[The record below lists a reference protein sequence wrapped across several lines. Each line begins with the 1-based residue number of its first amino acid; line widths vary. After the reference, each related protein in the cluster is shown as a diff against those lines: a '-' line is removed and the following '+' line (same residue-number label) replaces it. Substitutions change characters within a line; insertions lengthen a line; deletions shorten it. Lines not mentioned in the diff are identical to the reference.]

1 MGKYYVCLELGG
13 THLRLGIV
21 AEDFSL
27 AHFEKLPTAL
37 LSQAVDKTGFLAEL
51 LCPLI
56 EKAGRENVIAVSMAL
71 ASLMNKERSF
81 VYSSP
86 MVKGFDN
93 IELKA
98 LLEERLC
105 LPVYMEKDVNILL
118 LYEIRKQSLP
128 AEGIVAGIFL
138 GTGLGNAICIDGKV
152 YKGFSGAAC
161 ELGHIPVSGLYENCG
176 CGKKGCIEL
185 KACGRLLSTL
195 SGKLGCAVEDV
206 FLLHGQHE
214 QVKDVI
220 YHFALAIATEVSIL
234 DPACVLLGG
243 GVTDMPGFPMEE
255 MLNQVRDNVR
265 TPYPRQTL
273 RFAYASKD
281 SMAGVVG
288 AAIHASQMTARLK
301 GS

>member
-27 AHFEKLPTAL
+27 RHFEKLPTAL
-37 LSQAVDKTGFLAEL
+37 LSEAVDKAGFLTTL
-51 LCPLI
+51 LGPLI

-98 LLEERLC
+98 LLEERLG
-105 LPVYMEKDVNILL
+105 LPVYLEKDVNILL
-118 LYEIRKQSLP
+118 LYEIKKQSLP

-176 CGKKGCIEL
+176 CGKAGCIEL
-185 KACGRLLSTL
+185 KACGRLLAKLASR
-195 SGKLGCAVEDV
+195 LGCAVEEI
-206 FLLHGQHE
+206 FNLHGQNE
-214 QVKDVI
+214 QVRDVI
-220 YHFALAIATEVSIL
+220 SHFALAIATEIAIL
-234 DPACVLLGG
+234 DPACILLGG
-243 GVTDMPGFPMEE
+243 GVINMPGFPLEE
-255 MLNQVRDNVR
+255 LLIKIRDNVR

-273 RFAYASKD
+273 RFAYASCD
-281 SMAGVVG
+281 NMAGVVG
-288 AAIHASQMTARLK
+288 AAINASQMIDRLQ
-301 GS
+301 GN